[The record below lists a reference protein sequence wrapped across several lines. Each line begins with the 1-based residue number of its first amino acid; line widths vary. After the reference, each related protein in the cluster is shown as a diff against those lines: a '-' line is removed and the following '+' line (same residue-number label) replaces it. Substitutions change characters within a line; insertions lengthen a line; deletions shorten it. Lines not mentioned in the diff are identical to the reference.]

1 MTKSRLL
8 RTLSLILVMS
18 YFLLG
23 CSQKNPEI
31 SSIRLSFDD
40 NYVTEWHTLLPM
52 LEEFDAKVTFFVCC
66 VGRMDDREKQALT
79 ELHQAG
85 HSIQAHGELHVSVN
99 KFVKQEGFRS
109 YLKQEIDNNIDQL
122 NASGIQPTH
131 FALPFGEHNKW
142 LVLALWQRFQGIR
155 DVLSLTRHTE
165 AIVKL
170 PLNFRE
176 RRWIKSAELE
186 NANFHLFPWDSIA
199 NVLKQ
204 QPTLLYLHTHRPG
217 VEAKYELSL
226 NNIENLLEWG
236 KREGFRFE
244 SF

>member
-1 MTKSRLL
+1 MTTYLTIRTCIFCLTTLL
-8 RTLSLILVMS
+8 LC
-18 YFLLG
+18 G
-23 CSQKNPEI
+23 CGENDPKHSTVK
-31 SSIRLSFDD
+31 LSFDD
-40 NYVTEWHTLLPM
+40 NYVMEWAELIPLF
-52 LEEFDAKVTFFVCC
+52 EEYEAKVTFFVCC
-66 VGRMDDREKQALT
+66 IGQMSRDEKEALI
-79 ELHQAG
+79 ELKNAG
-85 HSIQAHGELHVSVN
+85 HSLQAHGELHVSVN

-109 YLKQEIDNNIDQL
+109 YLKQEIDNNTHQL

-131 FALPFGEHNKW
+131 FSLPFGEHNKW
-142 LVLALWQRFQGIR
+142 TNLALWQRFQGIR
-155 DVLSLTRHTE
+155 DVVSLTRHTE

-170 PLNFRE
+170 PQNFRE
-176 RRWIKSAELE
+176 RLWIKSAELE

-204 QPTLLYLHTHRPG
+204 QPTVLYLHTHRPG

-226 NNIENLLEWG
+226 DNIENLLEWG